1 MSDESWR
8 TPSNPVDPPVCRSE
22 SDAPVFAVFLAAVV
36 TLTVTPVPDMI
47 YVASRALGQGRAA
60 GMLSTFGVIAG
71 TFVHLGLAALGLAEL
86 FRYAPWAF
94 DLVRYL
100 GAAYLLY
107 LAWRVARGHD
117 EVGFT
122 AARGGKAGRAGRA
135 RIFFQGLTTNLLNP
149 KVALF
154 YLSILPQFVDPDRG
168 SVALQIVLLGSCL
181 NGFGLL
187 VKLTVALTAGGLGDW
202 LRRHPRV
209 QRIQA
214 WALESV
220 PTALRPKAGLRE
232 LTQPFRIGWYR
243 NCDWREQAHCQRRT
257 RCWRPF
263 YPAST
268 NASVFRQNSLKWLT
282 APWM

>member
-1 MSDESWR
+1 ML
-8 TPSNPVDPPVCRSE
+8 PN
-22 SDAPVFAVFLAAVV
+22 APVVAVFLAAVV
-36 TLTVTPVPDMI
+36 ALTVTPGPDTI

-60 GMLSTFGVIAG
+60 GVLSTFGVIAG

-86 FRYAPWAF
+86 FRHAPWAF

-107 LAWRVARGHD
+107 LAWRVARSHD

-122 AARGGKAGRAGRA
+122 AARGGKTGRAGRA

-154 YLSILPQFVDPDRG
+154 YLSFLPQFVDPERG
-168 SVALQIVLLGSCL
+168 SVALQILLLGSCL

-187 VKLTVALTAGGLGDW
+187 VKLTVALTAGGLGEW

-214 WALESV
+214 WVTASILAGL
-220 PTALRPKAGLRE
+220 ALRIALPENR
-232 LTQPFRIGWYR
+232 
-243 NCDWREQAHCQRRT
+243 
-257 RCWRPF
+257 
-263 YPAST
+263 
-268 NASVFRQNSLKWLT
+268 
-282 APWM
+282 

>member
-1 MSDESWR
+1 ML
-8 TPSNPVDPPVCRSE
+8 P
-22 SDAPVFAVFLAAVV
+22 DAPVFAVFLAAVV
-36 TLTVTPVPDMI
+36 TLTIMPGPDMI
-47 YVASRALGQGRAA
+47 YVASRALGQGRVA
-60 GMLSTFGVIAG
+60 GVLSTFGVIAG

-107 LAWRVARGHD
+107 LAWRVARSHD
-117 EVGFT
+117 EAGFT
-122 AARGGKAGRAGRA
+122 AMQGDRAGRW

-154 YLSILPQFVDPDRG
+154 YLSFLPQFVDPERG
-168 SVALQIVLLGSCL
+168 SVAIQILLLGSCL

-209 QRIQA
+209 RRIQA
-214 WALESV
+214 WVTASILAGL
-220 PTALRPKAGLRE
+220 ALRIALPGNR
-232 LTQPFRIGWYR
+232 
-243 NCDWREQAHCQRRT
+243 
-257 RCWRPF
+257 
-263 YPAST
+263 
-268 NASVFRQNSLKWLT
+268 
-282 APWM
+282 

>member
-1 MSDESWR
+1 ML
-8 TPSNPVDPPVCRSE
+8 P
-22 SDAPVFAVFLAAVV
+22 DAPVFAVFLAAVV
-36 TLTVTPVPDMI
+36 ALTLTPGPDMI

-60 GMLSTFGVIAG
+60 GVLSAFGVITG

-86 FRYAPWAF
+86 FRYAPWAY

-107 LAWRVARGHD
+107 LAWRVAGARD
-117 EVGFT
+117 DPGFT
-122 AARGGKAGRAGRA
+122 AARGDLAGRA
-135 RIFFQGLTTNLLNP
+135 RIYLQGLTTNLLNP

-154 YLSILPQFVDPDRG
+154 YLSFLPQFVDPERG
-168 SVALQIVLLGSCL
+168 SVALQVLLLGSCL

-214 WALESV
+214 WV
-220 PTALRPKAGLRE
+220 TASILAGLA
-232 LTQPFRIGWYR
+232 FRIALPESR
-243 NCDWREQAHCQRRT
+243 
-257 RCWRPF
+257 
-263 YPAST
+263 
-268 NASVFRQNSLKWLT
+268 
-282 APWM
+282 

>member
-1 MSDESWR
+1 ML
-8 TPSNPVDPPVCRSE
+8 P
-22 SDAPVFAVFLAAVV
+22 DAPVFAVFLAAVV
-36 TLTVTPVPDMI
+36 TLTVTPGPDMI

-60 GMLSTFGVIAG
+60 GVLSTFGVITG

-86 FRYAPWAF
+86 FRYAPWAY

-107 LAWRVARGHD
+107 LAWRVARSHD
-117 EVGFT
+117 EAGFT
-122 AARGGKAGRAGRA
+122 AARGDRAGRW
-135 RIFFQGLTTNLLNP
+135 RIFLQGLTTNLLNP

-154 YLSILPQFVDPDRG
+154 YLSFLPQFVDPERG
-168 SVALQIVLLGSCL
+168 SVALQILLLGSCL

-214 WALESV
+214 WVTASILAGL
-220 PTALRPKAGLRE
+220 ALRIALSESR
-232 LTQPFRIGWYR
+232 
-243 NCDWREQAHCQRRT
+243 
-257 RCWRPF
+257 
-263 YPAST
+263 
-268 NASVFRQNSLKWLT
+268 
-282 APWM
+282 